1 MSVTLTR
8 KVLNTGF
15 VAASLALFMMTG
27 VRSSTAAVML
37 SSLCLGLCA
46 LARAGFA
53 VNHMDIA
60 PRYAGIVM
68 AISNTAG
75 TLAGIVGVGL
85 TGWILDGAKA
95 KNLHLS
101 DPESWTMV
109 FATPAILC
117 ILSVLIFLTF
127 ATGERI
133 FD

>member
-1 MSVTLTR
+1 M
-8 KVLNTGF
+8 
-15 VAASLALFMMTG
+15 AASLALFMMTG
-27 VRSSTAAVML
+27 VRSATAAVML

-85 TGWILDGAKA
+85 TGWILEGAKA
-95 KNLHLS
+95 RNLHLS